1 MERQGEGSPPV
12 PPMTEATAAPRPPPL
27 LPHHFPSLH
36 NQARLQ
42 AGPAT
47 SHRPEELRKVHPPQ
61 RVSRKAC
68 TSLEEEVWVLGLM
81 PRHGGLQSDVGW
93 QREEP

>member
-12 PPMTEATAAPRPPPL
+12 PPMTEATAAPC
-27 LPHHFPSLH
+27 LPSPH

-42 AGPAT
+42 AGPVT

-68 TSLEEEVWVLGLM
+68 TRLEEEVWVLGLM

>member
-12 PPMTEATAAPRPPPL
+12 PPMTEATAAPPH
-27 LPHHFPSLH
+27 LPSSH

-42 AGPAT
+42 AGPVT
-47 SHRPEELRKVHPPQ
+47 SHRLEELRKVHPPQ